1 MFTKNK
7 RQHVG
12 NIYKTKRVIDWDAV
26 LGAIVVVAILVAVF

>member
-12 NIYKTKRVIDWDAV
+12 NIYKTKRVIDWEAV
-26 LGAIVVVAILVAVF
+26 MGAIALVTILVAVF